1 MSAKQALVVGTAAA
15 APGTRADGRI
25 EVSRRPGGG
34 DLYIPVI
41 VVNGAEPGPV
51 FWVNGAIHGDEPEGP
66 LAVQMLVAEVDPK
79 RLKGALVCVPV
90 VNVSAFEAQQRGN
103 PFDGFTYDMNR
114 IYPGKPD
121 GYPSERVAYAH
132 YQAMIET
139 ADMEVSIHSGGAHS
153 YLAQALFFGH
163 AGPSL
168 EMAQAMGPGWD
179 LCLKALSTSGSPM
192 AAMANKGKP
201 SLTVELGGIC
211 STLPKDFLY
220 NGRTLK
226 DALLNIMR
234 HYRMLDG
241 EPQYCSEWKLGL
253 QRTVLCGVGG
263 FFVPEAGI
271 EYRTPMK
278 KGTLMATIRDL
289 YGNVLEEVRS
299 PADGQIFGMRTM
311 PCCLPGD
318 WACFF
323 GEVQETVTERVW
335 EVT

>member
-1 MSAKQALVVGTAAA
+1 MQKALRVGTAVA

-25 EVSRRPGGG
+25 EVSKRPGGG

-41 VVNGAEPGPV
+41 VINGMQDGPV
-51 FWVNGAIHGDEPEGP
+51 LWVNGAIHGDEPEGP
-66 LAVQMLVAEVDPK
+66 LAIQMLVAEVDPSN
-79 RLKGALVCVPV
+79 LKGALVCVPV

-132 YQAMIET
+132 YEQMIEI

-153 YLAQALFFGH
+153 YLAQALFYGH

-179 LCLKALSTSGSPM
+179 LFLRALSTSGSPM
-192 AAMANKGKP
+192 AAMAGKGKAA
-201 SLTVELGGIC
+201 LTVELGGIC
-211 STLPKDFLY
+211 STLPNEFLY

-226 DALLNIMR
+226 AALLNIMR
-234 HYRMLDG
+234 HCHMIEG
-241 EPQYCSEWKLGL
+241 QAAYCETWNIGV

-263 FFVPEAGI
+263 FFVPKEGVK
-271 EYRTPMK
+271 YRTPIA
-278 KGTLMATIRDL
+278 KGTVIAEIRDL
-289 YGNVLEEVRS
+289 YGNVLEEVKA

-323 GEVQETVTERVW
+323 GEVQQTTTERAW
-335 EVT
+335 AP